1 MTSKEL
7 LNIIRAEEIQE
18 FSIME
23 LYREIFGEDSTIL
36 ATQKG
41 RWQALYLL
49 IKKLEKMEEPKMND
63 RLLIA
68 KLTRRIL

>member
-7 LNIIRAEEIQE
+7 LNIIREEEIQE

-23 LYREIFGEDSTIL
+23 LYKEIFGEGSTTL
-36 ATQKG
+36 ARQEG

-49 IKKLEKMEEPKMND
+49 IKKLEKMEEPNNE
-63 RLLIA
+63 
-68 KLTRRIL
+68 